1 MKLLKNAIAL
11 TLLIVLTTTATSSF
25 ASDREKEKRWAE
37 QIADSLLDGDAIYLN
52 DGQAEFLAIDT
63 RADDPKDTGIIIIH
77 GIGIHPDWETVI
89 QPLRVQLAAN
99 GWNTLSLQM
108 PILGNDAT
116 GTDYEPL
123 MKEVPARIDAGI
135 RQMTKAGA
143 KKVIIVAHSL
153 GSRMAN
159 YYLSRKKI
167 YQEAQTETPIVGY
180 IGIGMGSSDYIEKI
194 KIPILDLYGEND
206 LPSVL
211 ASAALRKK
219 SGENNKNYR
228 QQMITGANHFFV
240 DQDDDL
246 VKAVMDA
253 FILMDFD
260 SINIKNA
267 YVREVPPGMPT
278 SASFLT
284 LQNSSDAEISL
295 TKVTGSIA
303 KNIELHEHTHK
314 NGMMEMRQV
323 DKINIPANSSVELKP
338 GGYHIML
345 IGLTKKIKS
354 GDKVKLTLEFS
365 NETKKEITVEVKKIM
380 QGMKSGN

>member
-11 TLLIVLTTTATSSF
+11 TLLIVLTTTVTSSF

-211 ASAALRKK
+211 ASATLRKK

-246 VKAVMDA
+246 VKAV
-253 FILMDFD
+253 
-260 SINIKNA
+260 KNA
-267 YVREVPPGMPT
+267 
-278 SASFLT
+278 
-284 LQNSSDAEISL
+284 
-295 TKVTGSIA
+295 
-303 KNIELHEHTHK
+303 
-314 NGMMEMRQV
+314 
-323 DKINIPANSSVELKP
+323 
-338 GGYHIML
+338 L
-345 IGLTKKIKS
+345 IRSK
-354 GDKVKLTLEFS
+354 
-365 NETKKEITVEVKKIM
+365 
-380 QGMKSGN
+380 